1 MRRNTLD
8 TVWYAV
14 LQPARD
20 WEYQGV
26 KYHEPP
32 KLMAASKTNMPA
44 LYMSRKVAENNCRY
58 GSTGSTVIA
67 VKVVEHKEEA

>member
-20 WEYQGV
+20 WVWDGV

-32 KLMAASKTNMPA
+32 QLLSASKTNMPA
-44 LYMSRKVAENNCRY
+44 LYMSRKMAENNCLK
-58 GSTGSTVIA
+58 GSTVIT